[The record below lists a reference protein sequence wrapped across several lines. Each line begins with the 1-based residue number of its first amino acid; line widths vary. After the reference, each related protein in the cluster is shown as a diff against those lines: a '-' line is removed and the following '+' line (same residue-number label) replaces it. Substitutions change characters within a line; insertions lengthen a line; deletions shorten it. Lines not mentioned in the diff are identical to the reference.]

1 MAQNNLNL
9 FLKSKKKKT
18 MNDQFQA
25 LKDKLFK
32 VQDLLDSNNTISDEL
47 KAKIKADLEELD
59 DLVYDL
65 QQDFPSAKSNHG
77 YLRFHFHRINSV
89 FYKKLVN
96 FKKSLREQKL
106 YLQFSMYSTESDN
119 SFSRN
124 SSSSNL
130 ANESVD
136 STKSNQN
143 DSQINIEI
151 IDEDNFT
158 NSNYETI
165 LTSLYDKN
173 LYVLRESK
181 FFKHFF
187 DSCDE
192 RAIDVDLNFKSI
204 QSYINFNNLKV
215 RLKHFI
221 KEDLI
226 DLREKSD
233 KVRELNTNDSDSI
246 DEEIKQKQDEIS
258 QDIEN
263 LNKLEIEV
271 DLAFSFYQRK
281 FVLFALNLNE
291 NELNILFYNKSE
303 VVTNI
308 NEKFKKYALFFH
320 PDKNMSNY
328 DILNELF
335 YKISNLKCKII
346 SSNLSSKYD
355 LQWYTEEGMSLFN
368 IGQDYYNCF
377 KKQFSDIKFLDKESL
392 DLGNVD
398 EAKVDFFKK
407 LSNYHFEQAYEKFR
421 EACFIADEAKLFDQ
435 MLEIRLKISNCFDKI
450 DNRHLEAQ
458 LAALACLYLV
468 NRKYP
473 DKYNTAKKQL
483 AQENLDNLKAKNN
496 AKTKVKKQNKTLSV
510 CVNQQDQI
518 EINGI
523 KIFREFLNVDKQLIR
538 FHANKSN

>member
-165 LTSLYDKN
+165 
-173 LYVLRESK
+173 
-181 FFKHFF
+181 FF
-187 DSCDE
+187 
-192 RAIDVDLNFKSI
+192 
-204 QSYINFNNLKV
+204 
-215 RLKHFI
+215 
-221 KEDLI
+221 
-226 DLREKSD
+226 
-233 KVRELNTNDSDSI
+233 
-246 DEEIKQKQDEIS
+246 
-258 QDIEN
+258 
-263 LNKLEIEV
+263 
-271 DLAFSFYQRK
+271 RK
-281 FVLFALNLNE
+281 RVF
-291 NELNILFYNKSE
+291 
-303 VVTNI
+303 T
-308 NEKFKKYALFFH
+308 
-320 PDKNMSNY
+320 
-328 DILNELF
+328 
-335 YKISNLKCKII
+335 
-346 SSNLSSKYD
+346 
-355 LQWYTEEGMSLFN
+355 
-368 IGQDYYNCF
+368 
-377 KKQFSDIKFLDKESL
+377 
-392 DLGNVD
+392 
-398 EAKVDFFKK
+398 
-407 LSNYHFEQAYEKFR
+407 
-421 EACFIADEAKLFDQ
+421 
-435 MLEIRLKISNCFDKI
+435 
-450 DNRHLEAQ
+450 
-458 LAALACLYLV
+458 
-468 NRKYP
+468 
-473 DKYNTAKKQL
+473 
-483 AQENLDNLKAKNN
+483 
-496 AKTKVKKQNKTLSV
+496 
-510 CVNQQDQI
+510 
-518 EINGI
+518 
-523 KIFREFLNVDKQLIR
+523 
-538 FHANKSN
+538 

>member
-233 KVRELNTNDSDSI
+233 KVRELNTNESDSM

-258 QDIEN
+258 LDIEN

-496 AKTKVKKQNKTLSV
+496 AKTKVKKTNKTLSV